1 MEDKLTIKTP
11 IPATS
16 ASRILSPVSRLSHS
30 PQTAR
35 LAGKLRQNSRDF
47 LYHSVLSGYFLRV
60 FVSSWPKLA
69 LYKCRARSINRTFY
83 AKQTQSRRAGTNAT
97 LVAPKGY
104 EQKPPPPAQKNKPK
118 QTQTPGPGA
127 SPRPYF
133 CFSWPFLT

>member
-35 LAGKLRQNSRDF
+35 LARKLRQNSRDF

-60 FVSSWPKLA
+60 FVAKARTLQVSST
-69 LYKCRARSINRTFY
+69 LYKSDFLCKTNPIPASRNQRNPCCPKELRTKTVAARS
-83 AKQTQSRRAGTNAT
+83 K
-97 LVAPKGY
+97 
-104 EQKPPPPAQKNKPK
+104 K
-118 QTQTPGPGA
+118 QTQTNPNKPKLPAPGPRRDPTFA
-127 SPRPYF
+127 SHAHF
-133 CFSWPFLT
+133 